1 MRRFFFSAL
10 LAMSALSF
18 SQNYNPPI
26 GGEELFSNLST
37 NMLSGGFSV
46 TGGAAWFIT
55 PASTLANPALAAAE
69 QRIVVDIAYTAI
81 PIFADDFSY
90 GQACTAGT
98 ILPFD
103 WGVITAGY
111 GGVYSDLEPLPLG
124 NISAFF
130 TGFSKEIERD
140 FFVGFNLWGG
150 FGASWALNAGLGILH
165 MIPLG
170 NVVPDFRYGVAAVNL
185 GKTFFSH
192 GEGIIEDGGRDYPSI
207 FTLRCGAAGTVVN
220 LEMFKLGFSLDLT
233 FPSFLNAI
241 FNFAIGMEIAKIVVF
256 RANVPVNVRELI
268 EKPKSGTAFPALSLG
283 FQFAINTGKNEFMA
297 RNDWNQ
303 SEIVINAGF
312 KPALKGVQKIAGEGT
327 LYLGMPDKEGPTIR
341 IGEE

>member
-1 MRRFFFSAL
+1 MRRFFIIAFFTVRVFAYSHT
-10 LAMSALSF
+10 
-18 SQNYNPPI
+18 YNPPI
-26 GGEELFSNLST
+26 GGEDIFTNFST
-37 NMLSGGFSV
+37 NMLSGGFSA

-69 QRIVVDIAYTAI
+69 QRIVIDIAYTAI
-81 PIFADDFSY
+81 PVFGDDFAY
-90 GQACTAGT
+90 GQSCTAGT
-98 ILPFD
+98 IIPFD

-111 GGVYSDLEPLPLG
+111 GGVYSHVDPLPLG
-124 NISAFF
+124 NLSTFF
-130 TGFSKEIERD
+130 AGFSKEIERD

-170 NVVPDFRYGVAAVNL
+170 DAVPDFRYGVSAVNL
-185 GKTFFSH
+185 GKTFSSE
-192 GEGIIEDGGRDYPSI
+192 GEGIIEDGDRDFPSV
-207 FTLRCGAAGTVVN
+207 FTLRAGVAGTVVN
-220 LEMFKLGFSLDLT
+220 AEMFKLGLSLDVT
-233 FPSFLNAI
+233 FPCFLNAI
-241 FNFAIGMEIAKIVVF
+241 IDFGLGMEIAKIVVL

-268 EKPKSGTAFPALSLG
+268 EQPKSGTAFPAVSLG
-283 FQFAINTGKNEFMA
+283 FKFAIDTGKSEFMA
-297 RNDWNQ
+297 QNDWKQ

-312 KPALKGVQKIAGEGT
+312 KPALKGLQKIAGEGT